1 MGLHVA
7 IWLSCDSFVSNKIK
21 QMMIRSRNSLKRRD
35 ATKAKAELKRQHSSR
50 RVDRKND
57 E

>member
-7 IWLSCDSFVSNKIK
+7 IWLSCDSFVSNKMK